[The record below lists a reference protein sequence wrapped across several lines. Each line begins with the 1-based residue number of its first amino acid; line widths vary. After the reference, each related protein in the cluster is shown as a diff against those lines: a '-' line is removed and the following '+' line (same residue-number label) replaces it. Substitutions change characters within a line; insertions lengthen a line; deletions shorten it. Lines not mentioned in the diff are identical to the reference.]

1 MKKSSIILLVL
12 LLGACT
18 KQSLKTAYDKQATYI
33 ENFVA
38 AQMKK
43 DTTAT
48 LTESGGAYRLTLH
61 DTLKN
66 QPAPLEWG
74 GKVSLLYACYTL
86 TGATISTSN
95 LVATNIKEVA
105 THAGWKLTD
114 TTIYKPDTLTLNKNL
129 VPGLADGL
137 EGVRPYDEGYILF
150 TGQYGF
156 GSAEKGTIPANSA
169 LAYYFFI
176 ENVANEK

>member
-1 MKKSSIILLVL
+1 MKKSSIILLVV

-48 LTESGGAYRLTLH
+48 LTQNGGAYRLTLH

-86 TGATISTSN
+86 TGATISASN
-95 LVATNIKEVA
+95 LVATNIKELA
-105 THAGWKLTD
+105 IHAGWILTD
-114 TTIYKPDTLTLNKNL
+114 TTRYKLDTLILDKKL

-137 EGVRPYDEGYILF
+137 AGVRPSDEGYILF
-150 TGQYGF
+150 TGKYGF

-169 LAYYFFI
+169 LAYYFLI
-176 ENVANEK
+176 ENVYDEN